1 MFTAR
6 PDAGCITPNHRLF
19 WKHKGEGFLGCGQ
32 CNYVYGVGFS
42 FCYGE
47 GCAISFPRCNQGHIP
62 NGVSVNNKV
71 ICML

>member
-1 MFTAR
+1 MSTAT
-6 PDAGCITPNHRLF
+6 PDAGYITLSHRLF
-19 WKHKGEGFLGCGQ
+19 WKHKREGFLGCGQ
-32 CNYVYGVGFS
+32 CNVYGVGFS

-47 GCAISFPRCNQGHIP
+47 GCAVSFPQCKLGHIL